1 MRVLLQRVKS
11 ANVSIDEEIIAEI
24 PRGFLLLV
32 GFTHTDTEREID
44 GLVQKIVNLRIFEDE
59 NQKMNLS
66 IRDVAGS
73 LLSVSQFTLYADVR
87 KGRRPSFT
95 DSAPGQEAEKLYN
108 LFNKKL
114 EEAGFGVEVGVFGAD
129 MQVSLINDGPVTI
142 FLDSVD
148 LIK

>member
-44 GLVQKIVNLRIFEDE
+44 SLVQKIVNLRIFEDE

-148 LIK
+148 LVK

>member
-1 MRVLLQRVKS
+1 
-11 ANVSIDEEIIAEI
+11 
-24 PRGFLLLV
+24 
-32 GFTHTDTEREID
+32 
-44 GLVQKIVNLRIFEDE
+44 
-59 NQKMNLS
+59 
-66 IRDVAGS
+66 
-73 LLSVSQFTLYADVR
+73 QFTLYADVR

-148 LIK
+148 LVK

>member
-11 ANVSIDEEIIAEI
+11 ASVSIDEEIIAEI

-44 GLVQKIVNLRIFEDE
+44 SLVQKIVNLRIFEDE

-66 IRDVAGS
+66 IQDVAGS

-148 LIK
+148 LVK